1 MTAAPA
7 TVTAETARL
16 SRLAPDYDAI
26 VCDVWGVI
34 RDGERVVPE
43 ALDALVR
50 FRQGGG
56 RVLLLSNS
64 PRRFDTLVGL
74 LREMGAPEG
83 AWDGAVT
90 SGDATRAIL
99 QGYAPGP
106 LYKLG
111 ADFDAG
117 LYDGLDVTFGPL
129 SEAVAISCTGLEDYF
144 NETPDDYRDLLTEA
158 KLRRLPL
165 VCANPDIVVQ
175 GPGGKLLWCAGALAK
190 LYEELGGE
198 ALYAGK
204 PHPPIYD
211 LAMSRLEALTGAPVD
226 RSRVL
231 AVGDGPATDLLGA
244 QQEGLDALFITGGIH
259 GEDIAD
265 PSDRSQVDAFLAGEG
280 TAARHVAPALVW

>member
-1 MTAAPA
+1 VTAAAA
-7 TVTAETARL
+7 TVRAEPARL
-16 SRLAPDYDAI
+16 SRLAPDYDVI
-26 VCDVWGVI
+26 LCDVWGVI
-34 RDGERVVPE
+34 RDGERVIPE

-50 FRQGGG
+50 FRRGGG

-64 PRRFDTLVGL
+64 PRRNDTLRAL
-74 LREMGAPEG
+74 LTDMGAPDG

-90 SGDATRAIL
+90 SGDATRAL
-99 QGYAPGP
+99 LESFAPGS
-106 LYKLG
+106 LYRLG

-117 LYDGLDVTFGPL
+117 LYEGLDVAFGPL
-129 SEAVAISCTGLEDYF
+129 DEAVAISCTGLEDYF
-144 NETPDDYRDLLTEA
+144 NETPEDYRDLLTEA

-175 GPGGKLLWCAGALAK
+175 GPDGKLLWCAGALAK

-204 PHPPIYD
+204 PHPPVYD
-211 LAMSRLEALTGAPVD
+211 LAFSRLEALSGAPVD

-231 AVGDGPATDLLGA
+231 AIGDGPATDLLGA

-259 GEDIAD
+259 GDDIAD
-265 PSDRSQVDAFLAGEG
+265 PSDRSRVDAFLAGEG
-280 TAARHVAPALVW
+280 TAARHAAPALVW

>member
-1 MTAAPA
+1 VSAAPA
-7 TVTAETARL
+7 PATAETARL

-26 VCDVWGVI
+26 LCDVWGVI

-64 PRRFDTLVGL
+64 PRRCDTLVGL
-74 LREMGAPEG
+74 LREMGAPDG

-90 SGDATRAIL
+90 SGDATRAL
-99 QGYAPGP
+99 LKGYAPGP
-106 LYKLG
+106 LYRLG

-175 GPGGKLLWCAGALAK
+175 GPGGKLLWCAGALAR

-204 PHPPIYD
+204 PGGPDRRPGRPFARARGRRRSGHRPARRPAGGAGRAVHHRRHPW
-211 LAMSRLEALTGAPVD
+211 RGHR
-226 RSRVL
+226 RSVR
-231 AVGDGPATDLLGA
+231 PR
-244 QQEGLDALFITGGIH
+244 TGGRLPGGRGH
-259 GEDIAD
+259 G
-265 PSDRSQVDAFLAGEG
+265 R
-280 TAARHVAPALVW
+280 AARRPRPCLVISAAAPSCPSP